1 MRKGKRLLGCA
12 LGALLGCS
20 LLLGGCNNSMFDF
33 GGWEYPDFPLADSD
47 DTIDSWTQ
55 WEEDEIIEIL
65 GYAEHDP
72 LKAADLP
79 PQTIVPRKNR
89 APKG

>member
-47 DTIDSWTQ
+47 DTIDSWT
-55 WEEDEIIEIL
+55 
-65 GYAEHDP
+65 
-72 LKAADLP
+72 
-79 PQTIVPRKNR
+79 
-89 APKG
+89 